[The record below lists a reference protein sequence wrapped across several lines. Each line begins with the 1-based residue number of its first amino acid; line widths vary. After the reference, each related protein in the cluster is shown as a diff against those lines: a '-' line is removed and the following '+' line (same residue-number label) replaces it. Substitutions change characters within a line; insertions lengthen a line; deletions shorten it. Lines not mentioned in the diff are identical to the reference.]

1 MIRDLCNHLSKKSLL
16 KRISNE
22 MSMEEDH
29 VIRSIINYS
38 DKSHYEETFHRTAL
52 AWANENDDPI
62 SVSDLLHLI
71 KATHP
76 SKEEGL
82 RCIKQQITNDKLLFW
97 ITRTFSRFYPNS
109 PGKMWSKAFIISLI
123 TLGIS
128 YFGFIFDIYTDFEL
142 TYDVSKERHK
152 H

>member
-22 MSMEEDH
+22 MNMEEDQ

-38 DKSHYEETFHRTAL
+38 DKDHHEETFHRTAL

-76 SKEEGL
+76 SKEDGL

-97 ITRTFSRFYPNS
+97 VTRTFSRFYLNS
-109 PGKMWSKAFIISLI
+109 PGKMWSKAFIISFI

-128 YFGFIFDIYTDFEL
+128 
-142 TYDVSKERHK
+142 
-152 H
+152 